1 MSNSATNAIAG
12 PGPFRRD
19 GPPPHYQHHHNHH
32 HHHPL
37 HHHHFTT
44 RNFTTTG
51 TTAQCRA
58 GRCHRP
64 STAIRSFPFPRSRS
78 CALTQNREANS
89 DFYQEN
95 RLAKFWRRLR
105 EEPLIPLGAALT
117 CVALYRASRSIRAGN
132 KEYTNKMFRM
142 RIYAQAFTIA
152 AMIAGSFY
160 YKEQRSAQKEVAAAV
175 AEQKAREKNAAWIR
189 ELEARDREDREV
201 SSSWPGGLWAGALTG
216 SRCERVKRSFP
227 SGGSSR
233 SGSSRSSSSRKS
245 SRSNWNWSS
254 SGSGSSKRRK
264 SKRRYDRVQL
274 VIA

>member
-1 MSNSATNAIAG
+1 MQLPAPAHSVVM
-12 PGPFRRD
+12 D
-19 GPPPHYQHHHNHH
+19 LHHNHH

-37 HHHHFTT
+37 HHQHHHFTT
-44 RNFTTTG
+44 RNSSTTG

-58 GRCHRP
+58 GHCHRL
-64 STAIRSFPFPRSRS
+64 STAIRSFPFPCSRS
-78 CALTQNREANS
+78 CALTQNREPNS
-89 DFYQEN
+89 DFYQES

-152 AMIAGSFY
+152 AMIAGSYY

-201 SSSWPGGLWAGALTG
+201 SSPWPGEVWAGTLTG
-216 SRCERVKRSFP
+216 GRCKSVKRSI
-227 SGGSSR
+227 SSDDA
-233 SGSSRSSSSRKS
+233 SGSSSRSSRKS
-245 SRSNWNWSS
+245 SRSNWSSS
-254 SGSGSSKRRK
+254 SGSKRRK
-264 SKRRYDRVQL
+264 PKRRHDHVQL